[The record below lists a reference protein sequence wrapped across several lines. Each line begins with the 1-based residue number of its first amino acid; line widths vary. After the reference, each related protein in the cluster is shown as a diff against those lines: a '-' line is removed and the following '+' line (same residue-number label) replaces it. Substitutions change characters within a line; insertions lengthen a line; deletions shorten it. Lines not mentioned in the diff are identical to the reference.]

1 MTNSVKMIS
10 EDIAE
15 IKKEEER
22 LKQLIDLNNRLVL
35 SQETVIIMDKT
46 VRVLC
51 EKIIDIQVDE
61 MMRSSAELVNA
72 LASYRSL
79 ICKVV

>member
-1 MTNSVKMIS
+1 MIM

-15 IKKEEER
+15 MKKEADR
-22 LKQLIDLNNRLVL
+22 LEQLIENNNRLVL
-35 SQETVIIMDKT
+35 SQETVIVMDKT
-46 VRVLC
+46 VRTIC
-51 EKIIDIQVDE
+51 EKIIDIQDDE
-61 MMRSSAELVNA
+61 YMHSSAEFVNA